1 MKRVA
6 LLFSG
11 QGSQYLGMGKKYYE
25 EYAEVRQLYEEASD
39 ILGFDMKKL
48 CFDSSMEE
56 LTKTENC
63 QPAVLTTSV
72 AAYRVFEKEVAFI
85 PYVAAGH
92 SLGEYSA
99 LTCGGAMSFKDAVM
113 LVRKRGIYMSEETE
127 RGRGNMAAVRDLEK
141 GIVGDI
147 CKEISDDENFV
158 SISAYNSPDQ
168 TVISGSGIAVEKAA
182 VRFKEMGASVIP
194 LKVSNAFHS
203 IYMAEAKQKLDSELD
218 KIVFQNLKWTVLSNV
233 TGRPYTGRDEIK
245 ENLSKQMI
253 LSIQWQETVRYM
265 WNEGISMAVEFG
277 PKTVLK
283 NLMKQRKSI
292 DSYSFDVENDVN
304 SVKNTIKVIKDNKK
318 VITKSMAIAVAT
330 QNTNWDNDAYAEGVI
345 KPYQLIQGMQ
355 DELEKEDREP
365 DMGQMIKAVE
375 MLISVFETKG
385 TPIQE
390 QKERFDELYNVTGN
404 KELFDRIKFNGSVFT
419 VE

>member
-11 QGSQYLGMGKKYYE
+11 QGSQYLGMGKKFYE
-25 EYAEVRQLYEEASD
+25 EYAEVRQLYEEAGD

-63 QPAVLTTSV
+63 QPAILTTSV

-85 PYVAAGH
+85 PYAAAGH

-99 LTCGGAMSFKDAVM
+99 LTCAGAMSFQDAVM
-113 LVRKRGIYMSEETE
+113 LVRKRGVFMSEESE
-127 RGRGNMAAVRDLEK
+127 RGRGTMAAVRDLEK
-141 GIVGDI
+141 GIVDEI
-147 CKEISDDENFV
+147 CKEVSDEENAV

-168 TVISGSGIAVEKAA
+168 TVISGSSIAIEKAGK
-182 VRFKEMGASVIP
+182 RFLEMGAFVIP

-203 IYMAEAKQKLDSELD
+203 FYMEQAKQKLDSELE
-218 KIVFQNLKWTVLSNV
+218 KINFGNLKWTVLSNV
-233 TGRPYTGRDEIK
+233 TGKPYKDRNEIK

-253 LSIQWQETVRYM
+253 MPIQWQETVRYM

-292 DSYSFDVENDVN
+292 DAYSFDVENDVDL
-304 SVKNTIKVIKDNKK
+304 VKNTIKVEKDNKK

-330 QNTNWDNDAYAEGVI
+330 QNTNWDNDAYTEGVI
-345 KPYQLIQGMQ
+345 KPYQKIQEMQ

-365 DMGQMIKAVE
+365 DMDQMIKAVE

-385 TPIQE
+385 TSIQE

-404 KELFDRIKFNGSVFT
+404 KELFDRIAFNGSGFT
-419 VE
+419 IE